1 MTNIE
6 VKTRSIMKCLS
17 KAEQKVANYFLNN
30 IESIFSSPISKLAEE
45 SGVSQVTWIRFCK
58 AIGFSGL
65 KDLKKNLFIELNN
78 TMPDKNE
85 CLLFC
90 DIKKDSSFDDMCN
103 TIKNTSIQAI
113 EDTIKLIDSDKFY
126 KAVNCIL
133 KSKFVR
139 IFGVGCSGQVAKD
152 LQRKLM
158 RININTIFCE
168 DLHSQLTYAANAT
181 ADDVAIIFS
190 YSGATKEM
198 LEILSL
204 TKEVNCTSIAIT
216 KFSKSPLA
224 SEADISIYL
233 SAPDMDFWSG
243 AMSSRI
249 AQLVIIDLL
258 FITLSNTNYTKIQ
271 KQLKR
276 CSDVGRSHR
285 I

>member
-6 VKTRSIMKCLS
+6 IKTRSIMKCLS

-58 AIGFSGL
+58 AIGFDGL
-65 KDLKKNLFIELNN
+65 KDLKKNFFIELNN
-78 TMPDKNE
+78 TKTYNSD
-85 CLLFC
+85 CLLFN
-90 DIKKDSSFDDMCN
+90 DIKKDSSLEDMCN

-126 KAVNCIL
+126 KAANHIL
-133 KSKFVR
+133 NARFVR

-152 LQRKLM
+152 LHRKLM

-168 DLHSQLTYAANAT
+168 DFHTQLTYAANANSN
-181 ADDVAIIFS
+181 DVAIIIS
-190 YSGATKEM
+190 YSGSTKEM

-204 TKEVNCTSIAIT
+204 TKEDNCPSIAIT
-216 KFSKSPLA
+216 KFSKSPLVLG
-224 SEADISIYL
+224 ADNAIFL
-233 SAPDMDFWSG
+233 SAPDMDLQSG
-243 AMSSRI
+243 AMSSRM
-249 AQLVIIDLL
+249 AQLIITDLL
-258 FITLSNTNYTKIQ
+258 FITLSNTNYSKIQ
-271 KQLKR
+271 KKLKR